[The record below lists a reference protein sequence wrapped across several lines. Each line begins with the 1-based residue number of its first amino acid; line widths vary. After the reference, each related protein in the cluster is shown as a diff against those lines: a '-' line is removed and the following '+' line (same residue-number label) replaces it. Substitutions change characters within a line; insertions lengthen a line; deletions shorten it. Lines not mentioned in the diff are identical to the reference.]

1 MPFVLH
7 LIVITIG
14 LLLFAFVP
22 SFSPV
27 VPKMLQMIRGFRNRP
42 NTLLTR
48 GSTEMCGPQTTT
60 IGIVQPR

>member
-7 LIVITIG
+7 LIVIAIG

-22 SFSPV
+22 WFSPV
-27 VPKMLQMIRGFRNRP
+27 VPKMLQMIREPSPHAP
-42 NTLLTR
+42 NR